1 MSSLM
6 TWWKKHNLEK
16 ERYLKMQE
24 SIKREVRTT
33 VLGNKHKDGS
43 TENCEKELH

>member
-1 MSSLM
+1 
-6 TWWKKHNLEK
+6 
-16 ERYLKMQE
+16 MQG

-33 VLGNKHKDGS
+33 VLGNKHTDGS